1 MPASTSATTAANG
14 RSSRS
19 GGTTPKSLVLVFKVS
34 SNLLRRFPGVVP
46 GIKESNPSTPSKD
59 KERSSPASSS
69 ADPAV
74 LPSSVDNASDT
85 ASTPAPGANSETPR
99 RRGVPGPKPGAKR
112 GSDVMPKPR
121 GKPGPKKKSKLYVP
135 TTCFC
140 PISFYRIPLASFS
153 FGLQTLTFYFILSN
167 SDDGT
172 YDHPPRI
179 PHSSHKLGPKA
190 NTGAINAGLRALDR
204 SGAPCRRWE
213 RKPLQLKSFTG
224 VVWQLPTWRTPKTE
238 KIDENN
244 ENKEVVVDAVD
255 NKANNN
261 TESAILSAIPSAVPS
276 AIPSEKSNS
285 GDGDVTPFPSNMES
299 SPAISIGA

>member
-121 GKPGPKKKSKLYVP
+121 GKPGPKKKSKL
-135 TTCFC
+135 
-140 PISFYRIPLASFS
+140 
-153 FGLQTLTFYFILSN
+153 
-167 SDDGT
+167 DDGT

-255 NKANNN
+255 SKANNN